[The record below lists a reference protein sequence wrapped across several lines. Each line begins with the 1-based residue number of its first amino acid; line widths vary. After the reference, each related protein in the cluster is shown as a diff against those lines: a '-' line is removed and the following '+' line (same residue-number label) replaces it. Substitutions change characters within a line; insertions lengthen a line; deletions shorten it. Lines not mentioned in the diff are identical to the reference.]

1 MAQNA
6 YSLIERDHLHFKLTP
21 ISIRELL
28 FIQDAPCEILGIEN
42 GLFKPILHKNSFI
55 NKQIIKDLIEK
66 GQIHLF
72 VKLHDRP
79 KLIEYIQNSLTQT
92 TRTLSLGNP
101 LEKGK
106 LLLNL
111 ITLHLGFLYRNPTDD
126 DLLKVQHQV
135 VKNCA
140 YFLISK
146 PEIHEALFHSFVAQ
160 KHHYIYAQPIISSL
174 FLLGFL
180 KFSHLYSDKEIE
192 DLFVT
197 SYFKDIG
204 MAIIPIEKYDLDRL
218 NDRDKVLMNSHPQY
232 SVELLRGRLALSPN
246 HLTIVENHHSFSL
259 LKDDF
264 STEIIGPKSDQV
276 IAGFETMIVTL
287 MDIMG
292 AMLAGRPYRKAS
304 NLFEALDLVKML
316 IGNQYQ
322 QEFRLIVSYF
332 KVLFQN
338 KPPKGE

>member
-1 MAQNA
+1 MRQSA
-6 YSLIERDHLHFKLTP
+6 YSLILKDHLHFKLTP
-21 ISIRELL
+21 ISVRELL

-72 VKLHDRP
+72 VAHQDRR
-79 KLIEYIQNSLTQT
+79 KMIEYIQNSMTQV
-92 TRTLSLGNP
+92 TRTLSQGQP

-106 LLLNL
+106 TLLNL
-111 ITLHLGFLYRNPTDD
+111 MTLHLGFLYRWPTDD
-126 DLLKVQHQV
+126 DLLKTQHQV

-140 YFLISK
+140 YFLLSR
-146 PEIHEALFHSFVAQ
+146 PEIHEALYHSYIAQ
-160 KHHYIYAQPIISSL
+160 KHHYVYAQPIISSL

-180 KFSHLYSDKEIE
+180 KYSHLYSDKEIE

-204 MAIIPIEKYDLDRL
+204 MAIIPVEKYDLNRL
-218 NDRDKVLMNSHPQY
+218 NDRDRELMAMHPQH
-232 SVELLRGRLALSPN
+232 SVEMLRGRLLLSPN
-246 HLTIVENHHSFSL
+246 HLQIIENHHSFSL

-264 STEIIGPKSDQV
+264 STEIIGPKNQQV
-276 IAGFETMIVTL
+276 LAGFETMIVTL
-287 MDIMG
+287 MDIMA
-292 AMLAGRPYRKAS
+292 AMLAGRPFRKAS
-304 NLFEALDLVKML
+304 NLFESLDMVKML

-322 QEFRLIVSYF
+322 QEFRMVVSYF
-332 KVLFQN
+332 KLLFQS
-338 KPPKGE
+338 K

>member
-1 MAQNA
+1 MQQNA
-6 YSLIERDHLHFKLTP
+6 YSLIEKDHLHFKLTP

-66 GQIHLF
+66 GKIHLF
-72 VKLHDRP
+72 VYHQDRP
-79 KLIEYIQNSLTQT
+79 KIIEYIQNSLVQT
-92 TRTLSLGNP
+92 TRTLSLGNA
-101 LEKGK
+101 LDKAK

-111 ITLHLGFLYRNPTDD
+111 MTLHLGFLYRNPTDD
-126 DLLKVQHQV
+126 DLLKTQHQV

-140 YFLISK
+140 YFLLSK
-146 PEIHEALFHSFVAQ
+146 PEIHEALFHHFVAQ
-160 KHHYIYAQPIISSL
+160 KHHYVYAQPMISSL

-197 SYFKDIG
+197 SYFKDLG
-204 MAIIPIEKYDLDRL
+204 MSVIPIEKYDLDKL
-218 NDRDKVLMNSHPQY
+218 NQKDKDLMTAHPQY
-232 SVELLRGRLALSPN
+232 SVELLRGRIPLTPN
-246 HLTIVENHHSFSL
+246 HQAIIENHHSFSL

-264 STEIIGPKSDQV
+264 STEIIGPKKDQV
-276 IAGFETMIVTL
+276 IAGFETMVITL

-292 AMLAGRPYRKAS
+292 AMLSGRPYRKAS
-304 NLFEALDLVKML
+304 NLFEALDLIKML

-332 KVLFQN
+332 KILFQS
-338 KPPKGE
+338 K

>member
-1 MAQNA
+1 MYQNA
-6 YSLIERDHLHFKLTP
+6 YSLIEKDYLHFKLAP

-28 FIQDAPCEILGIEN
+28 FIQDAPCEILGIEK

-72 VKLHDRP
+72 VAHQDRQ
-79 KLIEYIQNSLTQT
+79 KLIEYNQNSLTQV
-92 TRTLSLGNP
+92 TRTLSQGNP

-106 LLLNL
+106 LLFNL
-111 ITLHLGFLYRNPTDD
+111 MTLHLSFLYRSPTDD
-126 DLLKVQHQV
+126 DLLKLQHQV

-140 YFLISK
+140 YFLLSK
-146 PEIHEALFHSFVAQ
+146 PEVHEALFHYYVAQ
-160 KHHYIYAQPIISSL
+160 KHHYIYAQPLISSL

-180 KFSHLYSDKEIE
+180 KYSHLYADKEIE

-204 MAIIPIEKYDLDRL
+204 MSIIPVEKYDLDKL
-218 NDRDKVLMNSHPQY
+218 NERDKELMNKHTEY
-232 SVELLRGRLALSPN
+232 SVELLKGRVQLSPN
-246 HLTIVENHHSFSL
+246 HLAIIENHHSFSL

-264 STEIIGPKSDQV
+264 STEIIGPKNQQV
-276 IAGFETMIVTL
+276 IAGFETMVVTL

-292 AMLAGRPYRKAS
+292 AMLAGRPYRKAT
-304 NLFEALDLVKML
+304 NLFEALDLIKML
-316 IGNQYQ
+316 IGNQHQ
-322 QEFRLIVSYF
+322 QEFRMIVSYF
-332 KVLFQN
+332 KILFQS
-338 KPPKGE
+338 KSP